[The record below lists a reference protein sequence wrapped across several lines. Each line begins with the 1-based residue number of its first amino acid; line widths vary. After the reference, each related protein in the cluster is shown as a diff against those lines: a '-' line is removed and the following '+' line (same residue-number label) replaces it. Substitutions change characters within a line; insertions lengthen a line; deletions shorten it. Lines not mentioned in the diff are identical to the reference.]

1 MKIDY
6 WQETLRSEFEAA
18 HGRKFRWGR
27 HDCFQFAARCVRAVS
42 GVDRRIQFGRYHTR
56 QGAEALLAA
65 HGGARGLL
73 VRALG
78 EPVHPSRAGMGDIV
92 LVDMGRGDQPAVC
105 MGLECFAP
113 GMRNLQPRMTAT
125 ATAAWII

>member
-1 MKIDY
+1 MKVDH
-6 WQETLRSEFEAA
+6 WQEALRREFENA

-27 HDCFQFAARCVRAVS
+27 HDCFQFTARCVIAVS
-42 GVDRRIQFGRYHTR
+42 GIDWRRLFPRYHTR
-56 QGAEALLAA
+56 EGAEALLRE

-73 VRALG
+73 TKALG
-78 EPVHPSRAGMGDIV
+78 EPVPVPLAGVGDVV

-113 GMRNLQPRMTAT
+113 GMRNLQPRKTLT
-125 ATAAWII
+125 ATAAWKI